1 MVNERKRM
9 GAFMKLFEDIVARLD
24 RIEAR
29 IGERSFEPMSCVEAA
44 KYLKVSPSH
53 IYRLTSQGCI
63 PHYKPNGKKIYFSK
77 EDLDRWIK
85 HGRVLTKE
93 EIGEVA
99 DIWLSKSGR
108 GQRSRR
114 AAPRPSKV

>member
-1 MVNERKRM
+1 MVNEREGM

-29 IGERSFEPMSCVEAA
+29 IGERSFEPMTCGEAA

-63 PHYKPNGKKIYFSK
+63 PHYKPNGKKIYFNK
-77 EDLDRWIK
+77 EDLDGWIK

-93 EIGEVA
+93 EISEVA
-99 DIWLSKSGR
+99 DLWLSRNGR
-108 GQRSRR
+108 GRRSTIE
-114 AAPRPSKV
+114 ATRPSKM